1 MSFRNP
7 RLIVL
12 SSLLLLVILL
22 AGGYAAYLV
31 WHKHLWAQTVLS
43 ETAPRHARLMGL
55 DAARTELDGALTHA
69 QAIRSQLV
77 YPATQ
82 DANQTGN
89 AAQQRVRD
97 ILSASGLQVL
107 SSQVLPPTSAKDTKW
122 DRITLAV
129 RTEGDALAL
138 YSALAILSG
147 QAPVIVINELDVQIQ
162 SQPPNA
168 APRLSMQFN
177 FVVLREPT

>member
-7 RLIVL
+7 RVIAL
-12 SSLLLLVILL
+12 SLLLFLVILM
-22 AGGYAAYLV
+22 AGGYASYLV
-31 WHKHLWAQTVLS
+31 WQKNRWAQTVLS

-55 DAARTELDGALTHA
+55 DAARTELDSALTNA
-69 QAIRSQLV
+69 QSLRSQLV

-82 DANQTGN
+82 DMNQTGN

-107 SSQVLPPTSAKDTKW
+107 SSQVLPPTSGRDTKW
-122 DRITLAV
+122 DRITLSV
-129 RTEGDALAL
+129 RTEGDALSL
-138 YSALAILSG
+138 YNALASFGG
-147 QAPVIVINELDVQIQ
+147 QVPVIVINELDVQVQ
-162 SQPPNA
+162 SQPLNGP
-168 APRLSMQFN
+168 PRLSMQFN

>member
-1 MSFRNP
+1 MSFRSP
-7 RLIVL
+7 RVIVL
-12 SSLLLLVILL
+12 SSSLSLVILM

-31 WHKHLWAQTVLS
+31 WQKNRWAQTVLA

-55 DAARTELDGALTHA
+55 DAARTELDSALTNA
-69 QAIRSQLV
+69 QALRAQLV
-77 YPATQ
+77 YPRTQ
-82 DANQTGN
+82 DTNQTGN

-107 SSQVLPPTSAKDTKW
+107 SSQVLPPASGKDKEW

-138 YSALAILSG
+138 YNALAILAG
-147 QAPVIVINELDVQIQ
+147 QVPVIVINELDLQVQ
-162 SQPPNA
+162 SQLPNA
-168 APRLSMQFN
+168 PPRLSMQFN
-177 FVVLREPT
+177 LVVLREPT

>member
-1 MSFRNP
+1 MSRRHP
-7 RLIVL
+7 RVIVL
-12 SSLLLLVILL
+12 LSLLLLAILT

-31 WHKHLWAQTVLS
+31 WQKNRWAQTVLS

-55 DAARTELDGALTHA
+55 DAARAELDSALTHA
-69 QAIRSQLV
+69 QTLRAQLV

-82 DANQTGN
+82 DTNQTGN

-107 SSQVLPPTSAKDTKW
+107 SSQVLPPASGKDTQW
-122 DRITLAV
+122 DRITLVV

-138 YSALAILSG
+138 YNALATLAA
-147 QAPVIVINELDVQIQ
+147 QVPVVVINELDVQVQ
-162 SQPPNA
+162 SQLPNA
-168 APRLSMQFN
+168 PPRLSMQFN
-177 FVVLREPT
+177 LVVLREPA